1 MRGHAA
7 QIAASIP
14 FSRQTTGR
22 AGWHTAPM
30 PTSATP
36 TSIRAALASDRTI
49 DIITTGART
58 GQRRVTEIWFCRLDD
73 VLVIT
78 GTPGPR
84 DWYANLLRHPDFVF
98 RPERAGT
105 CRTARAVNA
114 RSGPR
119 APPQRLCAPC
129 DRVVSR
135 PGRDRGT
142 RERQSA
148 RRGDPAARSM
158 STLTAWRRGSMK

>member
-36 TSIRAALASDRTI
+36 TSIREALASDRTI

-84 DWYANLLRHPDFVF
+84 DWYANLLRPPDFVF
-98 RPERAGT
+98 RLKEPARAELPARSTPVLDPGRRRSVFAHPATEWYRDRAGVE
-105 CRTARAVNA
+105 ALV
-114 RSGPR
+114 SGSP
-119 APPQRLCAPC
+119 LVEVTLLH
-129 DRVVSR
+129 DR
-135 PGRDRGT
+135 
-142 RERQSA
+142 
-148 RRGDPAARSM
+148 
-158 STLTAWRRGSMK
+158 